1 MLSKPKLQLLQTLIT
16 KGETKDNA
24 KKKIDKILKFGK
36 KKNGK
41 SGFHKILTEDFK
53 DITER
58 SLEDEQE
65 LWDGFN
71 DARLKR
77 KTTLHPYVGQLSEGV
92 AKKAII
98 DILKVMNW
106 VLQQGRYTIT
116 TD

>member
-1 MLSKPKLQLLQTLIT
+1 MGSYKTFYIKNQLD
-16 KGETKDNA
+16 GESTG
-24 KKKIDKILKFGK
+24 IYLKF
-36 KKNGK
+36 N
-41 SGFHKILTEDFK
+41 
-53 DITER
+53 R
-58 SLEDEQE
+58 SLRVIGI
-65 LWDGFN
+65 DGISPDNPNVDFCLN
-71 DARLKR
+71 ESGSEIEINKKVVKGQTIRLKR